1 MTLES
6 NDVVRFSPEEEN
18 DFGAA
23 IGNPLLEA
31 LQDTWATVWAE
42 YPEMTAGEVEE
53 LLRERTAETLRKLE
67 EGFISGKEGS
77 SEVKA
82 APGRR
87 TAGRKGNSVEDST
100 NV

>member
-6 NDVVRFSPEEEN
+6 NDVVRFSLDEEN

-67 EGFISGKEGS
+67 EG
-77 SEVKA
+77 
-82 APGRR
+82 
-87 TAGRKGNSVEDST
+87 N
-100 NV
+100 

>member
-1 MTLES
+1 MAQSGSASGRQAAKFQKTPEELDITPHFLRTMTLES
-6 NDVVRFSPEEEN
+6 NDVVRFSLDEEN

-67 EGFISGKEGS
+67 EG
-77 SEVKA
+77 
-82 APGRR
+82 
-87 TAGRKGNSVEDST
+87 N
-100 NV
+100 